1 MTKELKKRT
10 KMVHGG
16 VRRSKYGEVSEA
28 LFPTQGFVYDTAE
41 AAEARFLKT
50 GDDEFIYARYGNPTV
65 AMFEDRIALLE
76 GTEAAFATA
85 SGMAAV
91 HGALCSILKA
101 GDHVVA
107 SRALFGSCLYVLEE
121 VLTKFGVEVSF
132 VDGLDLDQWGKAL
145 RSDTRLVFFETISNP
160 MLEVIDTASVAR
172 LAHDVGAIVIVDNVF
187 VTPVFSNAIEL
198 GADVVIYSA
207 TKHIDGQ
214 GRFLGGVVLGTEEF
228 ITKTFEPFLKHTG
241 GAMSAFNAWVML
253 KGMETIE
260 LRVRAQAETATQISQ
275 NLYGHS
281 ALERMIYPGHVSH
294 PQNEIVNEQL
304 SGAGTVIALDLKGG
318 QEAAFKF
325 LNAIEVG
332 IISNNLGDSK
342 SIYTHPATTTHQRL
356 SDQQKKSLSITP
368 GLIRLSVGLEDSED
382 LIADIL
388 KALDLYFV
396 KIV

>member
-1 MTKELKKRT
+1 M
-10 KMVHGG
+10 
-16 VRRSKYGEVSEA
+16 
-28 LFPTQGFVYDTAE
+28 
-41 AAEARFLKT
+41 
-50 GDDEFIYARYGNPTV
+50 

-76 GTEAAFATA
+76 GAEAAFATA

-107 SRALFGSCLYVLEE
+107 SRALFGSCIFVLEE

-132 VDGLDLDQWGKAL
+132 VDGLDLEQWEQAL
-145 RSDTRLVFFETISNP
+145 RPDTRVVFFETISNP
-160 MLEVIDTASVAR
+160 TLEVIDTAAVAS
-172 LAHDVGAIVIVDNVF
+172 LAHEVGAVVVVDNVF

-214 GRFLGGVVLGTEEF
+214 GRLLGGVVLGTEDF
-228 ITKTFEPFLKHTG
+228 ISKTLEPFLKHTG

-260 LRVRAQAETATQISQ
+260 LRVRAQADTAVKISQ
-275 NLYGHS
+275 RLYGHS
-281 ALERMIYPGHVSH
+281 SLERMIYPGHASH
-294 PQNEIVNEQL
+294 PQNAIVNEQL
-304 SGAGTVIALDLKGG
+304 SGAGTVIALDLVGG
-318 QEAAFKF
+318 QKAAFKF

-342 SIYTHPATTTHQRL
+342 SIYTHPVTTTHQRL
-356 SDQQKKSLSITP
+356 SDAQKKLLSITP
-368 GLIRLSVGLEDSED
+368 GLVRFSVGLEDAED
-382 LIADIL
+382 LIADISQ
-388 KALDLYFV
+388 ALT
-396 KIV
+396 